1 MKINIVVS
9 IICLGITFMFCN
21 QARSEFRLN
30 TDTNY
35 SIKIAV
41 TVNENDNIV
50 GKLEY
55 SEDWLQL
62 VTFTRMGDIIHA
74 EPYLFEI
81 IERTIVSEYIHKVR
95 LRSLNDK
102 YSAGEVTGA
111 IDFRDEVHPKV
122 RLVTTGLVTYIG
134 NISEKGKKMHKK
146 YIPNVWLGQ

>member
-1 MKINIVVS
+1 MKINILGC
-9 IICLGITFMFCN
+9 IICLGIMFMFCN
-21 QARSEFRLN
+21 QAWSELRLN
-30 TDTNY
+30 TDTDY

-41 TVNENDNIV
+41 TINESDNII
-50 GKLEY
+50 GMLEY
-55 SEDWLQL
+55 SKDWLQL
-62 VTFTRMGDIIHA
+62 VTFNRMGDRIYS

-81 IERTIVSEYIHKVR
+81 IERTIVSEYIHKIR

-134 NISEKGKKMHKK
+134 NISEKGEKMHKK